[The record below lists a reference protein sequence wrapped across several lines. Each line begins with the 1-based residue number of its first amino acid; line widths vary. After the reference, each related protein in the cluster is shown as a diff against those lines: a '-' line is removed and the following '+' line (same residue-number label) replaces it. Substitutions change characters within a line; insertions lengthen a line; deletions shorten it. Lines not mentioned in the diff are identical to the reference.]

1 MELLEKQYFLP
12 GDTVQVK
19 KLPNSPIMIVVKKA
33 TSTMTLNGVKNTYFQ
48 GLVCKWFTD
57 SGFIQ
62 TEVWNTKDLIKV

>member
-19 KLPNSPIMIVVKKA
+19 KLPNSPIMLVVKKA

-48 GLVCKWFTD
+48 GLVCK
-57 SGFIQ
+57 
-62 TEVWNTKDLIKV
+62 